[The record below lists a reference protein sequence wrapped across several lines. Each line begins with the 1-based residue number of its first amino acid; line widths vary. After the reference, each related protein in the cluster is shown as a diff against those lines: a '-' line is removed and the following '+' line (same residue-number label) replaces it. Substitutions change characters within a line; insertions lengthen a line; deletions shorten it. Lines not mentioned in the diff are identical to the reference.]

1 MSDFTFQPM
10 SFSTTKAE
18 FNRAGR
24 PPEVAQHTILVD
36 LNKVLSLP
44 TMIRNVSTTL
54 SAKRILVLTTSPV
67 FRIRRLLVIY
77 LSTRQPNMGRE
88 YI

>member
-24 PPEVAQHTILVD
+24 PPEVAQHTILVES
-36 LNKVLSLP
+36 NKVLSLP
-44 TMIRNVSTTL
+44 TMTGIVSTTL
-54 SAKRILVLTTSPV
+54 SAK
-67 FRIRRLLVIY
+67 
-77 LSTRQPNMGRE
+77 
-88 YI
+88 